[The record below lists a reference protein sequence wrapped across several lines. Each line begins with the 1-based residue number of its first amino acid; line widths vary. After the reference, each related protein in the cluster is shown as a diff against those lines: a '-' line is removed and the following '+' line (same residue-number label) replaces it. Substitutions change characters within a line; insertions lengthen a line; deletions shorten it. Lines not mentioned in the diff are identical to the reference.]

1 MPKSNTNHFIELKE
15 LDFIETQMTNIINII
30 VDILVNIIMLIDGYF
45 TNTEGMIIS
54 LSHPI
59 LFTPITYS

>member
-15 LDFIETQMTNIINII
+15 FDFIETQMTNIINII